1 MNALKETKKKHL
13 LAILKYLY
21 LHNSSTMNELVENLQ
36 LSQPSIRNMVRTLQ
50 EKQLIQEVGNDLS
63 SGGRCPTR
71 FALNEK
77 NYLILCLYIQVD
89 KVIYQVRSF
98 SEIKKVFPHYSLIS
112 PNSLIKIREMAIG
125 AIYLNIKMISLYTGT
140 FSEPSLVISDQTI
153 FLSRYHPVKMEMHR
167 PPSVSMILAV
177 TKSNKSK
184 IPNPKMVNPFIT
196 PSDKEQRIPKK
207 IHPPVTSLA
216 ALPRVKL
223 NSSCR

>member
-77 NYLILCLYIQVD
+77 NYLILCLYVQVD
-89 KVIYQVRSF
+89 KVIYQLRNF
-98 SEIKKVFPHYSLIS
+98 NEIKKEGILFYQSEDELKKTIKDLI
-112 PNSLIKIREMAIG
+112 
-125 AIYLNIKMISLYTGT
+125 
-140 FSEPSLVISDQTI
+140 DQ
-153 FLSRYHPVKMEMHR
+153 E
-167 PPSVSMILAV
+167 
-177 TKSNKSK
+177 
-184 IPNPKMVNPFIT
+184 
-196 PSDKEQRIPKK
+196 K
-207 IHPPVTSLA
+207 IHCCQIAVEGIVYEDVYVTDHHNVLEKHQWLKDIKDRKS
-216 ALPRVKL
+216 VV
-223 NSSCR
+223 

>member
-89 KVIYQVRSF
+89 KVIYQDEEELKKTIKQLVDKN
-98 SEIKKVFPHYSLIS
+98 EVHCCQIAVEGIVYEDEYVTDHQNILKKHHWVKDIKKEIC
-112 PNSLIKIREMAIG
+112 NSFCVL
-125 AIYLNIKMISLYTGT
+125 
-140 FSEPSLVISDQTI
+140 
-153 FLSRYHPVKMEMHR
+153 
-167 PPSVSMILAV
+167 
-177 TKSNKSK
+177 
-184 IPNPKMVNPFIT
+184 
-196 PSDKEQRIPKK
+196 
-207 IHPPVTSLA
+207 
-216 ALPRVKL
+216 
-223 NSSCR
+223 

>member
-1 MNALKETKKKHL
+1 
-13 LAILKYLY
+13 
-21 LHNSSTMNELVENLQ
+21 
-36 LSQPSIRNMVRTLQ
+36 
-50 EKQLIQEVGNDLS
+50 
-63 SGGRCPTR
+63 
-71 FALNEK
+71 
-77 NYLILCLYIQVD
+77 
-89 KVIYQVRSF
+89 
-98 SEIKKVFPHYSLIS
+98 
-112 PNSLIKIREMAIG
+112 MAIG

-153 FLSRYHPVKMEMHR
+153 FLSRYNPVKMEMHR